1 MLCLVSGVCDM
12 LVFFITQREGK
23 KKEMDYGIF
32 KCNTLY
38 LGNLMLDYS
47 VLRFFGV
54 CFFNIV

>member
-1 MLCLVSGVCDM
+1 M